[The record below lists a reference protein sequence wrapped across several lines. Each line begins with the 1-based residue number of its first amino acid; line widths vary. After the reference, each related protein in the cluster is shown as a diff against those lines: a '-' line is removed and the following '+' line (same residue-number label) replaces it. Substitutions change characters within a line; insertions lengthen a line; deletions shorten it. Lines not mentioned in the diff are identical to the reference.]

1 MMKIK
6 MDKAKINI
14 ALNKMKG
21 ATGDNGALIGDNSN
35 FNNSQ
40 NFNQETNTTNENA
53 SVRGSIEHKNG
64 SVIGLGAVAT
74 LATLGFL
81 VLTKKDLAK
90 FVPGTDTTEEYIF
103 INENNCEI
111 IPQKIKKFKVVV
123 KGYDEKYYDF
133 ETLLNFSVL
142 EIKEIIFIEIVN
154 DVQKIVEIKNAENN
168 WKKTNTTKYI
178 NNF

>member
-1 MMKIK
+1 MKIK
-6 MDKAKINI
+6 MDKAKVNI
-14 ALNKMKG
+14 TLNKMKG
-21 ATGDNGALIGDNSN
+21 ATGDNGTLIGENSN
-35 FNNSQ
+35 FNNPQ
-40 NFNQETNTTNENA
+40 NSSQETNTTNENA
-53 SVRGSIEHKNG
+53 SVRGSLEHNNG

-90 FVPGTDTTEEYIF
+90 FAAGTNPNEEYIF
-103 INENNCEI
+103 INENDCEI
-111 IPQKIKKFKVVV
+111 HPQQIKNFKVVV

-142 EIKEIIFIEIVN
+142 EIKEIIFIEVEN
-154 DVQKIVEIKNAENN
+154 DTQKIVEIKNAENN
-168 WKKTNTTKYI
+168 WKKINTTKYL